1 MTVLVDVEPEE
12 YMERDRQPGIFM
24 VIHDESVMPDVH
36 TDGLILLPGHSY
48 SIGVRKVTDI
58 LFTSCFLISKI

>member
-1 MTVLVDVEPEE
+1 MSVLVDVEPEE
-12 YMERDRQPGIFM
+12 YMEKDRQPGIFM

-36 TDGLILLPGHSY
+36 TDGLTLIPGHSY

-58 LFTSCFLISKI
+58 LLTDFFVTS